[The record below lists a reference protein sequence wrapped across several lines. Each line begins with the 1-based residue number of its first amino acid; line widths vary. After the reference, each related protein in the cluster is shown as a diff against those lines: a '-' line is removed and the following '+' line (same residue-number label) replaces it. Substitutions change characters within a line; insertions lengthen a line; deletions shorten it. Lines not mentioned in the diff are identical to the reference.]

1 MNCAFN
7 SPLGKYKLIM
17 PRFFRL
23 RLYAR
28 ALVTRY
34 SVFSRLRASPCLS
47 LALYGIIATCFLMIA
62 QFYLNRD

>member
-7 SPLGKYKLIM
+7 SPLGKYRLIM

-23 RLYAR
+23 RLYAP

-34 SVFSRLRASPCLS
+34 PVFSRLRGSPCFS
-47 LALYGIIATCFLMIA
+47 LALYGMVATCFLMIA
-62 QFYLNRD
+62 QFYLKRD